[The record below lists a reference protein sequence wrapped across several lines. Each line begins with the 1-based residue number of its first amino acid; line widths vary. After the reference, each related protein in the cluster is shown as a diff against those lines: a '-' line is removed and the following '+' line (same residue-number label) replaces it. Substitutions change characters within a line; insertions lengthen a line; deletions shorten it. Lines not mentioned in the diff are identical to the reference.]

1 MTTPDDAGTQLEA
14 IATALSTLAT
24 AEKTRAEAA
33 STLATTQKTLADAQT
48 VLLQNEA
55 ARAAAATTLE
65 KTRLETDAQRLAN
78 DKAASDQR
86 ILERKELIASV
97 TGAVPDVSTVAKNT
111 VTYADGAA
119 VRGAELTNS
128 ALGKAAAEVASAIL
142 GRPEWSTDAATR
154 TLLVTSTRSLIA
166 DLALRDQI
174 SAELAHLVEAL
185 SGAAE
190 TLSGAL
196 NAAATALGADRDLPI
211 DTRMLTPIDGALVV
225 AAAAGA
231 TATQLA
237 RLAEVDASARMATVA
252 VPARAVHAA
261 VIAAL
266 RGAGNGRGLRIRHES
281 MAVPSAASA
290 IIARL
295 SEARTALVTLTAER
309 AEVPALA
316 AQLTA
321 RVSGAEGD
329 EASGPVDG
337 SAPPADGSAP
347 PADGTATPR
356 YAALLATL
364 TRADARAA
372 ALIDQLT
379 AFSTRVTTATD
390 DGRSPLA
397 IALSL
402 EGLDAASAV
411 LIVGGATG
419 ETVQMT
425 VARRFLMPR
434 LHVSAGVGFDWFLLE
449 DDFIVAA
456 GHAHGA
462 ESTSG
467 RVGWGRLK
475 WRTA

>member
-1 MTTPDDAGTQLEA
+1 MTTPDDAGTQLEE

-65 KTRLETDAQRLAN
+65 KARLETDAQRLAN
-78 DKAASDQR
+78 DKAESDQR

-97 TGAVPDVSTVAKNT
+97 TGAVPDLSTVAKNT

-119 VRGAELTNS
+119 VRGAELTSS
-128 ALGKAAAEVASAIL
+128 ALGKAAADVASAIL
-142 GRPEWSTDAATR
+142 GRPEWSKDAATR
-154 TLLVTSTRSLIA
+154 TLLVTATRSLIA

-174 SAELAHLVEAL
+174 AAELAHLVDAL
-185 SGAAE
+185 
-190 TLSGAL
+190 
-196 NAAATALGADRDLPI
+196 AAATKTLATALDDAATAVGVDRDLPI

-231 TATQLA
+231 TVTQLA

-266 RGAGNGRGLRIRHES
+266 LGKVPSPRIRHES
-281 MAVPSAASA
+281 MAAPSAASA
-290 IIARL
+290 IITRL
-295 SEARTALVTLTAER
+295 SEVRTALVTLTADR
-309 AEVPALA
+309 AQVPALA
-316 AQLTA
+316 AQLTV
-321 RVSGAEGD
+321 RVSGVEGD
-329 EASGPVDG
+329 EASGPADG
-337 SAPPADGSAP
+337 GAPSTGGAAPPAA
-347 PADGTATPR
+347 GTTTPR
-356 YAALLATL
+356 YPALLTTL

-372 ALIDQLT
+372 SLIDQLA
-379 AFSTRVTTATD
+379 AFTGRVTAATD

-397 IALSL
+397 IALAL
-402 EGLDAASAV
+402 EGLDAATAV
-411 LIVGGATG
+411 LVVGDATA

-449 DDFIVAA
+449 GDLIVAA
-456 GHAHGA
+456 GHARGA

-475 WRTA
+475 WQNA

>member
-1 MTTPDDAGTQLEA
+1 MTTPDDAAVQLEA

-86 ILERKELIASV
+86 ILERKELMASV
-97 TGAVPDVSTVAKNT
+97 TGAVPDLSAVAKNT

-119 VRGAELTNS
+119 VRGAELTNA
-128 ALGKAAAEVASAIL
+128 ALRKAAAEVASAIL

-174 SAELAHLVEAL
+174 TAELAHLVEAL

-290 IIARL
+290 IITRL

-337 SAPPADGSAP
+337 SAPPADG
-347 PADGTATPR
+347 TTTPR

-372 ALIDQLT
+372 SLIDQLT

>member
-1 MTTPDDAGTQLEA
+1 MTTPNDAGTQLEA

-211 DTRMLTPIDGALVV
+211 DTRMFTPIDGALVV

-337 SAPPADGSAP
+337 SAPPADG
-347 PADGTATPR
+347 TTTPR

-372 ALIDQLT
+372 SLIDQLT

-411 LIVGGATG
+411 LIVGGATA

-449 DDFIVAA
+449 GDLIVAA

-475 WRTA
+475 WRNA